1 MHLVLKI
8 NISGTRH
15 KQLPDW
21 QINTK
26 KLLYAEQSRGAKRLH
41 GPKDVNSF

>member
-1 MHLVLKI
+1 MHFVLKI
-8 NISGTRH
+8 NIPGTRP

-21 QINTK
+21 QITTK
-26 KLLYAEQSRGAKRLH
+26 KLLYAEQSGGAKRLH